1 MYSKDRDRGGYYMVE
16 KKLKSKVNSK
26 TKEKRKRKKKIIK
39 KEFENEFL
47 IFAFLLS
54 TVSILA
60 TALKSYTFP
69 LFGCNISFSVFILPC
84 ILFTSNYITKKFGFN
99 YSFKATIISTLIVIA
114 FIILI
119 EDLIGKK
126 LDFIEIGS
134 QSISY
139 FVSIF
144 VNSAIYYYIISN
156 MEIKRNGILVYF
168 CYIFSMFINHIIY
181 MLFTMN
187 MIVTD
192 SFWQIYFTSVII
204 EAVIS
209 IALVA
214 YDTKIKRGIE

>member
-1 MYSKDRDRGGYYMVE
+1 ME

-26 TKEKRKRKKKIIK
+26 TKEKRKSKKKLTK
-39 KEFENEFL
+39 KEVENEFL
-47 IFAFLLS
+47 MFAFLLS
-54 TVSILA
+54 TISILA

-69 LFGCNISFSVFILPC
+69 LLGCNISFSVFILPC

-99 YSFKATIISTLIVIA
+99 YSFKATIIATLVIIA

-119 EDLIGKK
+119 EDLIGKQ
-126 LDFIEIGS
+126 LDFVEIGS

-139 FVSIF
+139 FISIF
-144 VNSAIYYYIISN
+144 INSAIYYYIISN

-168 CYIFSMFINHIIY
+168 SYIFSMFINHMIY

-192 SFWQIYFTSVII
+192 TFWQIYFTSVMI

-209 IALVA
+209 IALVI
-214 YDTKIKRGIE
+214 YDEKIKRGIE